1 MWKKNKCILLAF
13 CAGLIFHSPSFGETL
28 TLSSPP
34 IPPVSGTGAQPGYL
48 KEIVVEAG
56 KRVGLDIQFTNKP
69 AQRSLFASNAGQ
81 TDGELHRIAG
91 LEKYYPNL
99 VRIPEA
105 VLVDQ
110 FVGFSRMP
118 DLYIKDWADTGDL
131 KIAYPRGWTIYANA
145 FGEDRNHL
153 PGLDAK
159 SLFKMTAVGRI
170 DIAMHTLDKGSFI
183 AHTMGLNLYP
193 VTPPLAVKPMYIYLH
208 KSKSKWIG
216 KLSGALADVKKD
228 GTYARI
234 KRRVLHD
241 HGLSGDAYFDS
252 PLQLGPDS

>member
-1 MWKKNKCILLAF
+1 MWKKNKLVLLAF
-13 CAGLIFHSPSFGETL
+13 CVGIIFNSPSFGEIL

-34 IPPVSGTGAQPGYL
+34 IPPVSGSGTHPGYL

-56 KRVGLDIQFTNKP
+56 KRIGLDIHFVSKP
-69 AQRSLFASNAGQ
+69 AQRSLYASNTGQ
-81 TDGELHRIAG
+81 TDGELHRIEG

-99 VRIPEA
+99 VRVPEA
-105 VLVDQ
+105 ILIDQ
-110 FVGFSRMP
+110 FVGFSRKP
-118 DLYIKDWADTGDL
+118 DLYIKDWSHTDDL
-131 KIAYPRGWTIYANA
+131 RIAYPRGWAIYANA

-153 PGLDAK
+153 PGLDAH
-159 SLFKMTAVGRI
+159 SLFKMAAVGRI

-208 KSKSKWIG
+208 NSKRKWVG

-234 KRRVLHD
+234 KRRVLHK
-241 HGLSGDAYFDS
+241 HGLTADAYFDS
-252 PLQLGPDS
+252 PLKLGPDS